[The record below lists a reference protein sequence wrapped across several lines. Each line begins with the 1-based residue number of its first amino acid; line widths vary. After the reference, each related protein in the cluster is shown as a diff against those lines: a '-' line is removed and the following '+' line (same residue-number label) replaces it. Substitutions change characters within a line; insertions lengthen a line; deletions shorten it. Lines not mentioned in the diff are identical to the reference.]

1 MIFQI
6 RSIFI
11 LFLGMSLAI
20 KTAYGMTLY
29 ELLLIPLLPFIFA
42 RFMTQELWRGRAF
55 VLFSLFFIF
64 IFTLIISGLMADDG
78 LMITTKNVVRW
89 LMVFPMA
96 ISFLYLHK
104 KYKHFIVYL
113 LVGYA
118 IANLVIVI
126 SQLGFQ
132 IDDRIYWRNE
142 IGESVSI
149 ALIAISGILGRKV
162 LISICIFVVIL
173 NLLMDFRSMA
183 LVTLVFLLFLFYE
196 LLAGGWRR
204 TLSILIGGVFLS
216 GFFWA
221 YNNFNQDDFEN
232 RRKLSNMA
240 RTDVTLSALNDLMS
254 IKVLGNGYL
263 HFFKTFR
270 VESGDDSYF
279 DMTENEMPIHGY
291 LWNVSYE
298 AGKFGFLFMLF
309 LIGRIFIVIRKCING
324 ESKDS
329 TIKLFLALYFLYGN
343 FMFAYAGFDRIL
355 VALMIG
361 FSLAVNYSSIKLMNP
376 IHILEKNPVKQ
387 KVAQV

>member
-1 MIFQI
+1 MIFQV

-11 LFLGMSLAI
+11 LLIGMSLAI

-29 ELLLIPLLPFIFA
+29 ELLLLPLLPVIFA
-42 RFMTQELWRGRAF
+42 RFMMHELWRGVAL
-55 VLFSLFFIF
+55 VLFFLFFIF
-64 IFTLIISGLMADDG
+64 IFSLIISGLMADDG

-89 LMVFPMA
+89 LLVFPMA
-96 ISFLYLHK
+96 LSFLYLHE
-104 KYKHFIVYL
+104 KYKYFIVYL

-149 ALIAISGILGRKV
+149 ALIAIGAVFGKKAIVPIG
-162 LISICIFVVIL
+162 IFVVLL
-173 NLLMDFRSMA
+173 NLLMDYRSMA
-183 LVTLVFLLFLFYE
+183 LVTLVFLLVLFYGI
-196 LLAGGWRR
+196 LAGGWRR
-204 TLSILIGGVFLS
+204 TLYILIGGIFIS
-216 GFFWA
+216 GFFLA
-221 YNNFNQDDFEN
+221 YNNFNQGDFEN
-232 RRKLSNMA
+232 RRMLSNTA
-240 RTDVTLSALNDLMS
+240 RTDVTLAAIDDLMS
-254 IKVLGNGYL
+254 ANVLGNGYL

-270 VESGDDSYF
+270 VHSGDDSYF

-309 LIGRIFIVIRKCING
+309 LIWRIFIVIRNCSYS
-324 ESKDS
+324 ESSDN
-329 TIKLFLALYFLYGN
+329 TMKLFLALYFLYGN

-361 FSLAVNYSSIKLMNP
+361 FALAVNDNSMKLSKQN
-376 IHILEKNPVKQ
+376 HKFGKRNFVHKAAPV
-387 KVAQV
+387 